1 VAGRTVI
8 QYPFQEKENA
18 VPIAETMG
26 TTVPYTVAGAGP
38 GLVLLHGTSG
48 DAETNWAHLVDRFTD
63 ARRVIVPDYAG
74 SGKSTT
80 GDGDLT
86 LDLLVEQV
94 AAVIRDARGGPVE
107 LAGFSMGAVVAAAT
121 AAVHPE
127 LVRRLV
133 LIAGWVNSDDA
144 RFRVAFGAWARL
156 AELDPDLY
164 VQVPSLL
171 AFSPP
176 FLSGLGHEGLA
187 ALLAVKPPEA
197 TRRQI
202 ELDLR
207 TDITASLAKITAPTL
222 VIGCARDFL
231 VPIEHARELHNA
243 IAGSIYAELDS
254 GHVVV
259 HERPDELVRL
269 IRDFLFQKKP

>member
-1 VAGRTVI
+1 M
-8 QYPFQEKENA
+8 
-18 VPIAETMG
+18 PIAETMG
-26 TTVPYTVAGAGP
+26 TRVPYTVTGTGQ

-80 GDGDLT
+80 GEGDLT
-86 LDLLVEQV
+86 LDLLVEQA
-94 AAVIRDARGGPVE
+94 AAVIRGAGNSPVD

-121 AAVHPE
+121 AAAHPD

-144 RFRVAFGAWARL
+144 RFQVAFGTWARL
-156 AELDPDLY
+156 ENLDPDLY
-164 VQVPSLL
+164 VRVPSLL

-187 ALLAVKPPEA
+187 ALLSLKPPEA
-197 TRRQI
+197 TRRQV
-202 ELDLR
+202 ELDLH
-207 TDITASLAKITAPTL
+207 TDITALLARITAPTL
-222 VIGCARDFL
+222 VIGCTRDFL
-231 VPIEHARELHNA
+231 VPVEHARELHNG

-254 GHVVV
+254 GHVVM
-259 HERPDELVRL
+259 HERPGELVRL
-269 IRDFLFQKKP
+269 IRDFLF

>member
-1 VAGRTVI
+1 
-8 QYPFQEKENA
+8 
-18 VPIAETMG
+18 VPVTTTMG
-26 TTVPYTVAGAGP
+26 TTVPYTVTGTGK
-38 GLVLLHGTSG
+38 GVVLLHGTSG

-86 LDLLVEQV
+86 LDLLVEQA
-94 AAVIRDARGGPVE
+94 AAVIRDAGDGSVD
-107 LAGFSMGAVVAAAT
+107 LVGFSMGAVVAAA
-121 AAVHPE
+121 AAAAHPD

-144 RFRVAFGAWARL
+144 RFQLAFGTWARL
-156 AELDPDLY
+156 EDLDPDLY
-164 VQVPSLL
+164 VRVPSLL

-176 FLSGLGHEGLA
+176 FLSALGHDGLA
-187 ALLAVKPPEA
+187 TLLAVKPPTA

-202 ELDLR
+202 ELDMR

-222 VIGCARDFL
+222 VVGCTRDSL
-231 VPIEHARELHNA
+231 VPVEHSRALHNA
-243 IAGSIYAELDS
+243 IAGSTYAELDS
-254 GHVVV
+254 GHVVM

-269 IRDFLFQKKP
+269 VRDFLF